1 MGDLDIRM
9 TAGGAKNIA
18 AKFIT
23 DSVELPLAIGAIVAT
38 ETLLLQGR
46 VKGRAS
52 GRPGPNA
59 PTGDYRRSI
68 SARVTRAYKGAVTT
82 GEVGTNRPQG
92 RRLELGFH
100 GTDSLGRHFN
110 QPAFEHFGPAVDET
124 DGPFQRKLDAVIGR
138 L

>member
-1 MGDLDIRM
+1 VNEGIFI

-18 AKFIT
+18 AKFLL
-23 DSVELPLAIGAIVAT
+23 DSAELPILLGAVVAA
-38 ETLLLQGR
+38 ETLALQGR
-46 VKGRAS
+46 VRAKAS

-68 SARVTRAYKGAVTT
+68 SARVTQYKNATT
-82 GEVGTNRPQG
+82 TNGEVGTNRPQG

-100 GTDSLGRHFN
+100 GVDSLGRHYHN
-110 QPAFEHFGPAVDET
+110 DPLPHFGPALDET
-124 DGPFQRKLDAVIGR
+124 DGPFRAKLAAIVEK

>member
-1 MGDLDIRM
+1 MTMTDGIRI

-18 AKFIT
+18 AAFLKDSAELAVVVSAIT
-23 DSVELPLAIGAIVAT
+23 AA
-38 ETLLLQGR
+38 ETLALQGR
-46 VKGRAS
+46 VRGKAS

-68 SARVTRAYKGAVTT
+68 ATRVTQTKGSVT

-92 RRLELGFH
+92 RRLEMGFH

-110 QPAFEHFGPAVDET
+110 QPPLPHFGPAVDET
-124 DGPFQRKLDAVIGR
+124 EGPFRARLQAAVDR